1 MCCEA
6 FWLDCWGV
14 RNGGFWTKK
23 SKSGHPITAIGFG
36 GSRPVA
42 VISNLGHYSAMANP
56 PKTPQE
62 KKGLSLA
69 RDRRNTYGN
78 NQKAAR
84 KAIPLRKAL
93 ENRRVRHK
101 DNQAVS
107 QGSNLDEAALEL
119 AESSVR
125 HGVHRLGGW
134 KKGPDE
140 PLGSVIERALKSRE
154 QRVGRKL
161 LARFDYGKDS

>member
-1 MCCEA
+1 M
-6 FWLDCWGV
+6 
-14 RNGGFWTKK
+14 TK
-23 SKSGHPITAIGFG
+23 
-36 GSRPVA
+36 
-42 VISNLGHYSAMANP
+42 P

-62 KKGLSLA
+62 KKALSLA
-69 RDRRNTYGN
+69 NDRRNTYGN

-107 QGSNLDEAALEL
+107 HSSHLDEATLDL

-134 KKGPDE
+134 KKSADK
-140 PLGSVIERALKSRE
+140 PLGTVIGRALKARE
-154 QRVGRKL
+154 QRVGRKMR
-161 LARFDYGKDS
+161 ARFDYGNGS

>member
-1 MCCEA
+1 MP
-6 FWLDCWGV
+6 
-14 RNGGFWTKK
+14 
-23 SKSGHPITAIGFG
+23 S
-36 GSRPVA
+36 
-42 VISNLGHYSAMANP
+42 P

-69 RDRRNTYGN
+69 RDHRNTYGN

-84 KAIPLRKAL
+84 KAIPLRKAQ

-107 QGSNLDEAALEL
+107 QGSNLDEAALDL

-140 PLGSVIERALKSRE
+140 PLGKVVERALETRE

-161 LARFDYGKDS
+161 RARFDYGNGS